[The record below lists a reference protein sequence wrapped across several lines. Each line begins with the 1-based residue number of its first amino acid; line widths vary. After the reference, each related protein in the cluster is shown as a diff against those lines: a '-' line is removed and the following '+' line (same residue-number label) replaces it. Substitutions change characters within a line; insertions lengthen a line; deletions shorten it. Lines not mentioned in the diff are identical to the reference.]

1 MGIFQIAE
9 SIAVRGPLL
18 ALVWNITTVYAQQPP
33 PLPGNYPNRPVRVVI
48 GSSTGGGTDIM
59 ARLVITKLGDRW
71 RRAFVMENRASGIGG
86 VVAIDL
92 VANAIPDG
100 YTLLVSSGASI
111 TNAALVS
118 KVSFDMRK
126 AFAPISQFNF
136 QPYIFAAALS
146 LPVTSIRDL
155 IAYAKAKPGVLNS
168 ASSGTGSTSHLGLEL
183 FNSMAGVRIVHIP
196 YKGIGPGIID
206 LIGGRIELLFGS
218 TISVIPHL
226 KNGKLK
232 ALAVTS
238 LKRSQAVPDL
248 PTVSESGVPGFELIG
263 WYGVL
268 APAATPPAIVRALN
282 REITQVL
289 SSPDVRQ
296 ALLDDGAD
304 VVLESPEQFREAI
317 IKELDKWQ
325 KLIKESNLKL

>member
-1 MGIFQIAE
+1 MYRVAD
-9 SIAVRGPLL
+9 SVVVRGLL
-18 ALVWNITTVYAQQPP
+18 LTAIAWTVTTVCAQQPP
-33 PLPGNYPNRPVRVVI
+33 QVPGNYPSRPIRVVVS
-48 GSSTGGGTDIM
+48 SSTGGGTDIM
-59 ARLVITKLGDRW
+59 ARLVIPRLADKW
-71 RRAFVMENRASGIGG
+71 RRSFVIENRSSGIGG

-92 VANAIPDG
+92 VAGATADG
-100 YTLLVSSGASI
+100 YTLLVTSGASM

-126 AFAPISQFNF
+126 AFAPISQFNS
-136 QPYIFAAALS
+136 QPYIFAATMS
-146 LPVTSIRDL
+146 LPVASIKDL
-155 IAYAKAKPGVLNS
+155 IAYARSKPGMLNS

-183 FNSMAGVRIVHIP
+183 FNSMAGVRIAHIP
-196 YKGIGPGIID
+196 YKGIGPGIVD

-238 LKRSQAVPDL
+238 LRRSQAVPEL

-268 APAATPPAIVRALN
+268 APAGTPPAIVHALN
-282 REITQVL
+282 REITQIL
-289 SSPDVRQ
+289 NSPEVKQ
-296 ALLDDGAD
+296 SLLNDGAD
-304 VVLESPEQFREAI
+304 VVLESPEQFKDAI

-325 KLIKESNLKL
+325 KVIKEANLKL